1 MQKKLM
7 TMFVFLA
14 TVFTVLAFNSA
25 EAAAQRRTRGA
36 DKYAIDQTIRR
47 VETNADAF
55 VAAINDSLDR
65 SRLEDTKL
73 EDRINERARELGDAT
88 DKLRREFDRG
98 DSLAE
103 NKQYVRNCLNIAR
116 TINGIVRRRNFGAKT
131 EGIWAQVRRDL
142 NSLARAYGLSGV

>member
-1 MQKKLM
+1 MTKRKLI
-7 TMFVFLA
+7 TVFVLLTAFLA
-14 TVFTVLAFNSA
+14 VFGSS
-25 EAAAQRRTRGA
+25 EADAQRRAARSV

-47 VETNADAF
+47 VETNADRF

-65 SRLEDTKL
+65 SRLEDTNA
-73 EDRINERARELGDAT
+73 EDRINERARALGDAT

-103 NKQYVRNCLNIAR
+103 NRQYVRNCLNIAR
-116 TINGIVRRRNFGAKT
+116 NINGVMRRRNFGAKT

-142 NSLARAYGLSGV
+142 NALARAYSLGGV